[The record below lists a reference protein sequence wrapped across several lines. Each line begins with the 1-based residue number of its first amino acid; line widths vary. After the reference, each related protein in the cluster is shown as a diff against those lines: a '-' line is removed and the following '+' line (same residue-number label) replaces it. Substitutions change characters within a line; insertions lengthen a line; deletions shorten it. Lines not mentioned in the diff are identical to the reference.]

1 MDTTYF
7 FSAFGTFG
15 NPNGFRQSYFLG
27 GNADIVRHI
36 RTYDLKTDAIKLFPG
51 SRIYGMR
58 KEAAGASS
66 LISYS
71 VYTFA
76 KEQNSQR
83 GGTFIGS
90 SLIFVDKTA
99 SESIIVDVL
108 DEFHQYLEKH
118 NVTDGTIAINHSDK
132 FSIDK
137 PKDYD
142 KISLNAREPEDG
154 GTVQMGN
161 NFLVVYSEINASQL
175 QQLFTKG
182 MGLLNSYDMIY
193 FTGNHEVAEF
203 VQQKG
208 IFKIVDLDGF
218 EREIRK
224 SDEEKSR
231 LLNAYIQDLEQEKNN
246 LETDRK
252 KILDQLHHQ
261 ISQNE
266 RKHQE
271 NEAKIRE
278 SKEGI
283 NTINKEFDSYH
294 KNIENLISNL
304 KSDGKVE
311 SIKRQHLENRKVFSD
326 TIKRSKEV
334 GTISPVSTPSPLNQR
349 NVAPVL
355 GNSIDGFNG
364 GRSYGNKE
372 PGLNGYK
379 IAFWSLLLVITAGLA
394 SYMMFFDGGKIIG
407 LSAEEPAVTENRNTD
422 TVNAVNAVSEAPEA
436 VQTVNLNP
444 FPNAEL
450 NENDWRLVSKKTS
463 PGMKI
468 DSLINVIYKENPSTI
483 KDYYKHQKKDYKAH
497 LYFLNEKNF
506 AINGSDTILT
516 DTLKK
521 IPNYI
526 KPVSTP

>member
-99 SESIIVDVL
+99 SESIIVSVL

-154 GTVQMGN
+154 GTAQMGN
-161 NFLVVYSEINASQL
+161 NFLVVYSEINLSQL

-246 LETDRK
+246 LEADRK

-261 ISQNE
+261 IGQNE

-283 NTINKEFDSYH
+283 NTVNKEFDGYH
-294 KNIENLISNL
+294 KHIEHLISTL

-311 SIKRQHLENRKVFSD
+311 SVKRQHLENRKVFSD
-326 TIKRSKEV
+326 TIKRSKDV
-334 GTISPVSTPSPLNQR
+334 MAISPVSTSSPLNQR
-349 NVAPVL
+349 NTAPL
-355 GNSIDGFNG
+355 SGNSIEGFSG
-364 GRSYGNKE
+364 GRNHEKKE
-372 PGLNGYK
+372 VQLNGYK
-379 IAFWSLLLVITAGLA
+379 IAFWSLLLLLTAGAA
-394 SYMMFFDGGKIIG
+394 SYIIFFDGGKIMG
-407 LSAEEPAVTENRNTD
+407 FPTEAPVVIENNNAD
-422 TVNAVNAVSEAPEA
+422 TVDAANTVSETPAA
-436 VQTVNLNP
+436 VQTVGLNP

-450 NENDWRLVSKKTS
+450 NENDWRLVSKKTI

-468 DSLINVIYKENPSTI
+468 DSLANVIYKENPSTI

-526 KPVSTP
+526 KPEF

>member
-99 SESIIVDVL
+99 SESIIIDVL

-142 KISLNAREPEDG
+142 KIGLNAREPEDG

-231 LLNAYIQDLEQEKNN
+231 LLNAYIQDLEQEMNN

-252 KILDQLHHQ
+252 KILDQLDYQ

-283 NTINKEFDSYH
+283 NTVNKEFDSYH
-294 KNIENLISNL
+294 KKIENLISNL

-326 TIKRSKEV
+326 IIKRSKDV
-334 GTISPVSTPSPLNQR
+334 GTISPVSTPSPFSQR
-349 NVAPVL
+349 NAAPL
-355 GNSIDGFNG
+355 SGNSIEGFNE
-364 GRSYGNKE
+364 GRSYWNKE

-379 IAFWSLLLVITAGLA
+379 IAFWSLLLLVTAGLA
-394 SYMMFFDGGKIIG
+394 SYIMFFDGGKIIG
-407 LSAEEPAVTENRNTD
+407 LSAEEPAFTENSNID
-422 TVNAVNAVSEAPEA
+422 TVNTANTVSEAPAA

-450 NENDWRLVSKKTS
+450 NENDWRLVSKKAS
-463 PGMKI
+463 PGVKI
-468 DSLINVIYKENPSTI
+468 DSLANVIYKENPSTI

-506 AINGSDTILT
+506 AINGSDTILA

-521 IPNYI
+521 IPNYT
-526 KPVSTP
+526 KPEF